1 MLDKTKRYLVV
12 GLGLLGGKYAL
23 ELSKAGFHVDGINR
37 SEGHLQ
43 FALDHGYIERGKT
56 HDFEDLVR
64 EADHIIFG
72 LYPTALIEW
81 FRTYGPLLKPGCIF
95 TDVSGV
101 KTGLVEPVQALCPA
115 GVEFIASHVVGLGLL
130 GGKYALELSK
140 AGLHV
145 DGINR
150 SEGHL
155 QFALDHGYIERG
167 KTHDFEDLV
176 READHIIFG
185 LYPTAL
191 IEWFRTYGPLLKP
204 GCIFTDVSGV
214 KTGLVEPVQ
223 ALCPAGVEFIASH
236 PMAGRETSSVEH
248 AAEVNFAPA
257 NFIITPTEKNTPEA
271 IAWVRELAEVLG
283 FKHICTLT
291 VQEHDRMVGYVS
303 QLCHAIAVS
312 LMCANDNTSLCE
324 YTGDSFRDLTRIARI
339 NDKMWAELFLWNRD
353 NLISEID
360 QFDAALG
367 TLRSAL
373 VAGDREKL
381 EEMFRLS
388 TQRRAAFDKKLPE

>member
-37 SEGHLQ
+37 SEAHLQ

-81 FRTYGPLLKPGCIF
+81 FRTY
-95 TDVSGV
+95 
-101 KTGLVEPVQALCPA
+101 
-115 GVEFIASHVVGLGLL
+115 
-130 GGKYALELSK
+130 
-140 AGLHV
+140 
-145 DGINR
+145 
-150 SEGHL
+150 
-155 QFALDHGYIERG
+155 
-167 KTHDFEDLV
+167 
-176 READHIIFG
+176 
-185 LYPTAL
+185 
-191 IEWFRTYGPLLKP
+191 
-204 GCIFTDVSGV
+204 
-214 KTGLVEPVQ
+214 
-223 ALCPAGVEFIASH
+223 EFIASH

-257 NFIITPTEKNTPEA
+257 NFIITPTGKNTPEA

-367 TLRSAL
+367 ALRNAL

-388 TQRRAAFDKKLPE
+388 TRRRAAFDKKLPE

>member
-23 ELSKAGFHVDGINR
+23 ELTRAGFHVDGINR

-43 FALDHGYIERGKT
+43 YALEHGYIASGKT

-64 EADHIIFG
+64 QADHIIFG
-72 LYPTALIEW
+72 LYPTALLDW
-81 FRTYGPLLKPGCIF
+81 FG
-95 TDVSGV
+95 
-101 KTGLVEPVQALCPA
+101 
-115 GVEFIASHVVGLGLL
+115 
-130 GGKYALELSK
+130 
-140 AGLHV
+140 
-145 DGINR
+145 
-150 SEGHL
+150 
-155 QFALDHGYIERG
+155 
-167 KTHDFEDLV
+167 
-176 READHIIFG
+176 
-185 LYPTAL
+185 
-191 IEWFRTYGPLLKP
+191 TYGPLLKP

-257 NFIITPTEKNTPEA
+257 NFII
-271 IAWVRELAEVLG
+271 
-283 FKHICTLT
+283 CTLT
-291 VQEHDRMVGYVS
+291 VQEHDRMIGYVS

-312 LMCANDNTSLCE
+312 LMCANDNSSLCE

-339 NDKMWAELFLWNRD
+339 NDKMWAELFLWNKQ

-360 QFDAALG
+360 QFDSALQEMR
-367 TLRSAL
+367 TAL
-373 VAGDREKL
+373 VADDRDKL
-381 EEMFRLS
+381 EQMFRLS